1 MIITDQDSMKH
12 PVEGQHL
19 HHLCPLSSHYSDE
32 SIQSMINRAA
42 GGGGG
47 ESRWEKGMGDE

>member
-1 MIITDQDSMKH
+1 MIITDQDSMQH

-32 SIQSMINRAA
+32 SIKSMINRAA
-42 GGGGG
+42 GGGEGG
-47 ESRWEKGMGDE
+47 